1 MNNIPTMKA
10 IPKTAIAKLLNDQ
23 TALCSSDPGRF
34 TKAIGYV
41 IRVYYGLKIENVE
54 EETILLFQNT
64 LFAKYPNMTFEQWNL
79 IHVESVIEKKQGV
92 SITVDELMQPVSSYY
107 AKIQFVLSKK
117 ESILREQ
124 KEQAE
129 IEERKQAH
137 KEESIRLYIECVN
150 GDGVWKGTP
159 FHANVF
165 AKESFA
171 HRFTQPEKD
180 SLYAEAKQQVKELEA
195 KRKLSFAD
203 GMSFNEPIPDP
214 VQMFSHLIVTEAC
227 KRGFEIIV
235 G

>member
-1 MNNIPTMKA
+1 MKA

-92 SITVDELMQPVSSYY
+92 SLTVDELMHPVASFY

-117 ESILREQ
+117 ESILRQQNE
-124 KEQAE
+124 ADE
-129 IEERKQAH
+129 IEAKRQAH
-137 KEESIRLYIECVN
+137 KKESIELYLKCVN
-150 GDGVWKGTP
+150 SDKVWTGT
-159 FHANVF
+159 VF
-165 AKESFA
+165 QAASFA
-171 HRFTQPEKD
+171 EEQFKDRFKKEDKD
-180 SLYAEAKQQVKELEA
+180 AIYQEAWNKVRELEA
-195 KRKLSFAD
+195 KQKLALMDSI
-203 GMSFNEPIPDP
+203 EHLTP
-214 VQMFSHLIVTEAC
+214 VPNNYQMFCQYLTTEAC